1 LIKGSRIV
9 VPTLVQ
15 ELRRMLKTHPNLWI
29 DLSWVVY
36 SMDVAPSGI
45 HSEEWVAIVEEF
57 PDRFMLGTDKIG
69 HYEDYDEA
77 ISKYYI
83 FLDALSPKT
92 ARLVG
97 RENFLRILP
106 QRVRERLIED
116 YSEKSHYALFITIFV
131 K

>member
-1 LIKGSRIV
+1 
-9 VPTLVQ
+9 
-15 ELRRMLKTHPNLWI
+15 MLKTYPNLWI

-45 HSEEWVAIVEEF
+45 PTEEWVAIVEEF

-77 ISKYYI
+77 ISKYYV

-92 ARLVG
+92 ARLVA

-106 QRVRERLIED
+106 QRVGERLIED
-116 YSEKSHYALFITIFV
+116 YSEKSH
-131 K
+131 